1 MQYHSSANT
10 SINSKKLPAIYK
22 KLADMM
28 EHKRFIDVGC
38 GKYINH
44 LRDFATEHNA
54 VAFFWDPFNRTED
67 QNTDAFIMSREPIVD
82 FAICS
87 NVLNVIDRDD
97 AVTSCIL
104 NAVNLGNGTAY
115 FTIFEGDGKGVG
127 RETGTDKW
135 QRNEK
140 LRGYKKYVPEE
151 MDVKFKNGM
160 MIVRRAA

>member
-1 MQYHSSANT
+1 MQYHTSADT

-22 KLADMM
+22 KLADVM

-54 VAFFWDPFNRTED
+54 VAFFWDPFNRTEG
-67 QNTDAFIMSREPIVD
+67 QNVSAFVGSRNAGVD
-82 FAICS
+82 FSICS
-87 NVLNVIDRDD
+87 NVLNVIDSAD
-97 AVTSCIL
+97 AVTMCIR
-104 NAVNLGNGTAY
+104 NAVIFGNGTAY
-115 FTIFEGDGKGVG
+115 FTVFEGDGKGVG

-140 LRGYKKYVPEE
+140 LREYKKYVPEE

-160 MIVRRAA
+160 MIVRCDG